1 MALAFDFIIIGA
13 GTSGCLLANRL
24 VNARTR
30 PSVLLIEAGGRP
42 EGDTLRAPFHRWTPA
57 FTRPDLDHGYS
68 TVPQKELNDRCI
80 PYARGKGLGGSSIL
94 NFAVYLYGS
103 KEDYNRW
110 AELVGDDSWRWEE
123 TKERFKRIENYD
135 TSTAHKYSKYAD
147 PRAEDHGQ
155 EGTVDISIPVDLEKG
170 SEAYLDA
177 LLNLGHPLNLDLNSG
192 NPIGVGVFP
201 SSYSRQGRTTSATA
215 HLESPPSNLTIWTEN
230 KVARLLKN
238 GKKIVGVEVDDG
250 RKASSFKD
258 VIVSAG
264 ALDTPKLLL
273 LNGIGPAAE
282 LKAHGIE
289 VVHDLSGVGKN
300 LRDHILAFICAEVDT
315 DLTERY
321 AFESNADSVR
331 DAQQL
336 WNESRSGPMAHHNG
350 TLAGGFF
357 KDPHLEEYPEF
368 QALPKD
374 IQQYLSKPTVP
385 ASEITG
391 CAALFPPG
399 SQLSPN
405 SGYLSIVT
413 FLMNPQSEGEVTLR
427 SANPQDTPVI
437 DFKYMEHPY
446 DRKVMTEAVR
456 NTVDFFQD
464 SDLKK
469 HIKRFVF
476 APESRS
482 HEDVQ
487 KFLKDAVGT
496 VWHAHG
502 TAKMGRP
509 DDPMACVDTAFR
521 VFGVEGLRVV
531 DLSVAPVTTNNHTQP
546 TAYLIGQKAAEV
558 MIKEYG
564 L

>member
-1 MALAFDFIIIGA
+1 MASTFDFIIIGA

-24 VNARTR
+24 AQARTR

-80 PYARGKGLGGSSIL
+80 SYARGKGLGGSSIL

-135 TSTAHKYSKYAD
+135 TSAAHKYSKYAD
-147 PRAEDHGQ
+147 PKAEDHGH
-155 EGTVDISIPVDLEKG
+155 EGTVDISIPVALEKG
-170 SEAYLDA
+170 CEAYLDA
-177 LLNLGHPLNLDLNSG
+177 SLNLGHPLNLDLNSG
-192 NPIGVGVFP
+192 DPIGVGVFP
-201 SSYSRQGRTTSATA
+201 GSYSKAGRTTSATA
-215 HLESPPSNLTIWTEN
+215 HLANPPSNLTIWTET

-250 RKASSFKD
+250 RKATSLKD

-264 ALDTPKLLL
+264 AFDTPKLLL

-289 VVHDLSGVGKN
+289 VVKDLPGIGKN
-300 LRDHILAFICAEVDT
+300 LSDHIMAFVCAEVDA

-321 AFESNADSVR
+321 AFESNSDGVR

-336 WNESRSGPMAHHNG
+336 WNESQTGPMAHHNG
-350 TLAGGFF
+350 TLSGGFF

-368 QALPKD
+368 YALPEDVK
-374 IQQYLSKPTVP
+374 QYMSKPTVP
-385 ASEITG
+385 AWEVIAG
-391 CAALFPPG
+391 ALLFPPG

-405 SGYLSIVT
+405 SDYLSTVT
-413 FLMNPQSEGEVTLR
+413 FLMNPQSKGEITLR
-427 SANPQDTPVI
+427 SANPQDTPII

-456 NTVDFFQD
+456 STVDLFQK

-469 HIKRFVF
+469 YFKRFLF
-476 APESRS
+476 APENGSDES
-482 HEDVQ
+482 VQ

-509 DDPMACVDTAFR
+509 DDSTACVDTAFR
-521 VFGVEGLRVV
+521 IFGVDGLRVV

-558 MIKEYG
+558 IIEEYG